1 MTLRRRLQV
10 FIGFFAVTVLA
21 VAVWERYIYV
31 RARAEISETIAAET
45 SLDEVANELSS
56 VLSISI
62 FVSLILLA
70 LAYFYLERWILAPLD
85 EMRTELRIVAS
96 GTIHQVIEVA
106 KPPEIQRAA
115 ADAESMRQNL
125 VAQIDLARA
134 AWQGL
139 EQDAPLVA
147 SMRKAL
153 SPTLV
158 NMEDFGLD
166 VAGQT
171 LPASGAIAGD
181 WWDVI
186 RTPRGIALA
195 MVDVT
200 GHGPEAGVVGLQIK
214 AIMTTALSAGF
225 SPDAVMERVSAGLSD
240 VESLLATAVVVEI
253 PSDITQPSSWV
264 NAGHPAGY
272 WIDANHLI
280 TSLNQTGPMLGGF
293 GGIWQSQEFFFG
305 QGDRLVIV
313 TDGLLETQ
321 DDRGEE
327 FGTRGLIASVVSG
340 DNTKDSADLTNLIVS
355 TARQNSVTWNRDDVS
370 IVVITRRLRE

>member
-1 MTLRRRLQV
+1 MGAA
-10 FIGFFAVTVLA
+10 I
-21 VAVWERYIYV
+21 WERYVYL
-31 RARAEISETIAAET
+31 RARAEISDSVAQDIR
-45 SLDEVANELSS
+45 LDEVADQLSWA
-56 VLSISI
+56 LSTSI
-62 FVSLILLA
+62 FISLLLLG
-70 LAYFYLERWILAPLD
+70 LAWFYLERWVLAPLD
-85 EMRTELRIVAS
+85 EMRTELRLVAS

-106 KPPEIQRAA
+106 NPPEIKLAA

-125 VAQIDLARA
+125 VSQIDLARA

-153 SPTLV
+153 SPTLIDT
-158 NMEDFGLD
+158 EKFGLD

-186 RTPRGIALA
+186 RTPQGTALA

-214 AIMTTALSAGF
+214 AIMTAALSAGF
-225 SPDAVMERVSAGLSD
+225 TPSAVMERVSAGLSD
-240 VESLLATAVVVEI
+240 VDALLATAVILEV
-253 PSDITQPSSWV
+253 PNDASQPTKWV

-280 TSLNQTGPMLGGF
+280 TTLNPTGPMLGGF
-293 GGIWQSQEFFFG
+293 GGVWQSQELFFRP
-305 QGDRLVIV
+305 GDRIVLVS
-313 TDGLLETQ
+313 DGLLETQ
-321 DDRGEE
+321 DERGEE
-327 FGTRGLIASVVSG
+327 FGTQGLVTSVVTGERSE
-340 DNTKDSADLTNLIVS
+340 TSADLTNLIVA
-355 TARQNSVTWNRDDVS
+355 TARQDSVTWNRDDVS
-370 IVVITRRLRE
+370 VVVITRRLGL

>member
-1 MTLRRRLQV
+1 MTLRRRLQI
-10 FIGFFAVTVLA
+10 FIVFFAVTVLA
-21 VAVWERYIYV
+21 VAIWERYIYLE
-31 RARAEISETIAAET
+31 ARAELNDSLAVDIR
-45 SLDEVANELSS
+45 LDEVADQLSWA
-56 VLSISI
+56 LSTSI
-62 FVSLILLA
+62 FISLLLLC
-70 LAYFYLERWILAPLD
+70 LAWFYLKRWVLAPLD
-85 EMRTELRIVAS
+85 EMRTELRLVAS

-106 KPPEIQRAA
+106 NPPEIKLAA

-125 VAQIDLARA
+125 VNQIDLARA

-153 SPTLV
+153 SPTLIDT
-158 NMEDFGLD
+158 EKFGLD

-186 RTPRGIALA
+186 RTPQGTALA

-214 AIMTTALSAGF
+214 AIMTAALSAGF
-225 SPDAVMERVSAGLSD
+225 TPSAVMERVSAGLSD
-240 VESLLATAVVVEI
+240 VDALLATAVILEV
-253 PSDITQPSSWV
+253 PNDASQPTKWV

-280 TSLNQTGPMLGGF
+280 TTLNPTGPMLGGF
-293 GGIWQSQEFFFG
+293 GGVWQSQEIFFRS
-305 QGDRLVIV
+305 GDRIVLVS
-313 TDGLLETQ
+313 DGLLETQ
-321 DDRGEE
+321 DERGEE
-327 FGTRGLIASVVSG
+327 FGTQGLVTSVVTGERSE
-340 DNTKDSADLTNLIVS
+340 TSADLTNLIVA
-355 TARQNSVTWNRDDVS
+355 TARQDSVTWNRDDVS
-370 IVVITRRLRE
+370 VVVITRRLGL